1 MRTAPASLRRLIAV
15 LALLTACSGSD
26 RSYATADDANT
37 GSEFSGRDIA
47 GGSSGKVNASPAP
60 PPAQMGRV
68 SALEESAPEADQAP
82 PGANDFA
89 SDQTVAGEPMLIR
102 TADAS
107 LRVSNVDSSVARL
120 RELAARVGGFITSS
134 TMQSGDYEVRSA
146 TLEIKVP
153 AARFDEALGGLQPL
167 GKVEYVNI
175 NAQDVGEEFTDVTA
189 RVANAQRLEKRLVEL
204 LATRTGKLEDVLAVE
219 RELARVRE
227 VIERYQGRLRYLG
240 TRVAQST
247 LSVTV
252 HEQGPIAGDS
262 PGQNPIAMA
271 FRAAWRNFVG
281 FIAEFIAL
289 LGVLVPLGVLAWVAW
304 VIIRRVRA
312 RRVQKPGARTK
323 PPTGPGVA

>member
-1 MRTAPASLRRLIAV
+1 MRTVSASLRNLIAI
-15 LALLTACSGSD
+15 LTLLTACSGSD
-26 RSYATADDANT
+26 RSYVTADDVAS
-37 GSEFSGRDIA
+37 GSEISGRNIA
-47 GGSSGKVNASPAP
+47 GGSAGKMSASSAPAP
-60 PPAQMGRV
+60 DQMGRV
-68 SALEESAPEADQAP
+68 SALEETAPEADQAL
-82 PGANDFA
+82 PGAGDVTG
-89 SDQTVAGEPMLIR
+89 DQAIAGEPMLIR
-102 TADAS
+102 TANAS
-107 LRVSNVDSSVARL
+107 VRVTNVDSSLARL
-120 RELAARVGGFITSS
+120 RELAARVGGFVTSS

-167 GKVEYVNI
+167 GKVEYVNV

-227 VIERYQGRLRYLG
+227 GIERYQGRLRYLG
-240 TRVAQST
+240 TRVALST

-304 VIIRRVRA
+304 VVVRRARA
-312 RRVQKPGARTK
+312 RRVEKTGTRTT
-323 PPTGPGVA
+323 PPTGPAGA